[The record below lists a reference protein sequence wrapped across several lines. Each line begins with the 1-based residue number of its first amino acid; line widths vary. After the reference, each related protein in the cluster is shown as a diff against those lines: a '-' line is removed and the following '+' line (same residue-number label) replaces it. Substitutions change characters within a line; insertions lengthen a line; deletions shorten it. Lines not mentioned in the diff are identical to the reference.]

1 MFQLSA
7 LPVKTL
13 DNYLTTFLQHNAS
26 RQSSVDVSTQ
36 SKDELNYSIPGWP
49 LRERYAL
56 ELYSA
61 RPWNIRNRRW
71 KTTDQVT

>member
-7 LPVKTL
+7 LLVKTL
-13 DNYLTTFLQHNAS
+13 DNSLLNFLQHTAS

-36 SKDELNYSIPGWP
+36 SKDELNYSIQGWP

-56 ELYSA
+56 EFYSA
-61 RPWNIRNRRW
+61 RPWNIRNHRW